1 MKRKSTGR
9 LCQVMCSR
17 LTLVTMILLG
27 YLLVQPKPLSGQVT
41 AKAVRQAIDNGTA
54 YLKRQQND
62 NGSWGEYPE
71 HPGGVTSLCTLA
83 LLNSGLPPSDE
94 TISKSLDYIRSID
107 RSNKS
112 TYAASLMTMALCNAT
127 PERDIAIIRENV
139 RWLENAQITEGPATG
154 GWAYRS
160 RLSKRGRQFQYA
172 ICPACTARGRDG
184 WCGNQSGRLAT
195 RSDVLV
201 ESTTFVGRLRLR
213 CGKSPVRKYDLRRHF
228 IADHR

>member
-27 YLLVQPKPLSGQVT
+27 YLLVQPTPLYGQVT

-94 TISKSLDYIRSID
+94 TISKSLDYIRSVD

-127 PERDIAIIRENV
+127 PERDIAIIV
-139 RWLENAQITEGPATG
+139 WLKINGE
-154 GWAYRS
+154 
-160 RLSKRGRQFQYA
+160 
-172 ICPACTARGRDG
+172 
-184 WCGNQSGRLAT
+184 
-195 RSDVLV
+195 
-201 ESTTFVGRLRLR
+201 
-213 CGKSPVRKYDLRRHF
+213 
-228 IADHR
+228 